1 MEELIKYLKSHSWAT
16 YNDVEY
22 RHSIKGN
29 RYLSVT
35 IDRNKD
41 LAELKHFH
49 NNHEEIND
57 FDLGF
62 VKPHI
67 LLDMLKTYPDYI

>member
-1 MEELIKYLKSHSWAT
+1 MEELIKYLKSHSWST

-22 RHSIKGN
+22 RHPIKGN

-49 NNHEEIND
+49 HNHEEIID

-67 LLDMLKTYPDYI
+67 LLDILKTYPDYI

>member
-1 MEELIKYLKSHSWAT
+1 MEELIAYLKLHSWAT

-22 RHSIKGN
+22 RHPIKGN

-49 NNHEEIND
+49 HSHEEIND

-67 LLDMLKTYPDYI
+67 LLDILKSYPDYI